1 LRQGLVIT
9 FIADD
14 KPGVIE
20 QLSHTVAEH
29 GGNWL
34 ESRLSHLA
42 GKFAGIVRVS
52 VAREHAAELQKQL
65 LEFAE
70 QGFTIMLES
79 SDQPHNKTSS
89 DIKTLSVFGLDRPGI
104 VKEISKALAS
114 KGINVIEMVSD
125 LSSAPMTGEPLFQA
139 EVKFQ
144 APSAESFDEV
154 LDQLDLIAGQLALDI
169 SVDD

>member
-52 VAREHAAELQKQL
+52 VARENASELQRHL
-65 LEFAE
+65 LAYAE
-70 QGFTIMLES
+70 QGFTIILES
-79 SDQPHNKTSS
+79 SDQPHNKSTG
-89 DIKTLSVFGLDRPGI
+89 DIKRLSVFGLDRPGI

-139 EVKFQ
+139 EVKFE
-144 APSAESFDEV
+144 APSTESFDEV